1 MDDGHIAEVGSNNP
15 VKTLDETRRDGQK
28 CNAVLDE
35 ADIDVDTRDLSC
47 DAQRQIYR
55 CLQHHDHGI
64 TNPFFQRPASF
75 LFLQGMFVT
84 GLIPSSL
91 TSLERR
97 FQLSSQQT
105 GLLYSIYDI
114 VNVVL
119 VVFVAY
125 IGGRG
130 HKLRWMSFGCILVG
144 VASFLFALPH
154 FTTEAYSYADLET
167 GSVCRINS
175 NGTNDQ
181 CVETDE
187 GSKVKALSN
196 YYYLFVV
203 AMLIASVGSVPYFSL
218 GIPTLD
224 ESVSDANFGVYFGIF
239 YAFYFLGPAV
249 GYFLSGV
256 FLDMFTELEI
266 PEGTNLSPEDP
277 GWVGAWWI
285 GFLVCGVPMVIVA
298 ILLSL
303 FPSELPTTA
312 AIRAEKSN
320 QSHRNSG
327 FLETTQPGFGE
338 KPGDFPKAVRY
349 LLVNPTFVFT
359 CLSGVSD
366 AFFGNAVGAFL
377 PKLYVNQFGTST
389 SMANV
394 FAGIAVLVGGIS
406 GAAIGGI
413 LMRRLEL
420 KVRGLLKMTL
430 AGNFVTCMFV
440 ICAMLYCPQGR
451 IAGVTAPYNGT
462 ERAPS
467 FDVNLTQACNQ
478 NCQCAVDEYIPV
490 CAQTENGP
498 IEYFSPCHAG
508 CSLDTGNGVRVNGLH
523 DPKHWGEKPMGIGQ
537 GRPSGPTFG
546 DCSCLRYAGS
556 SPWVPDGLT
565 TVSGRCQTPRD
576 CSYYPHIVTF
586 LFIFIA
592 IATFSSFVSTIKV
605 LLSCVPETQ
614 RSMSLGLNSLIS
626 RLLGAIPGPIIFGAV
641 IDGACLVW
649 QQTCGTRGSCWIYDT
664 RSLALRL
671 AAITL
676 VSRIFSCLCNIL
688 AMVLYKPT
696 T

>member
-1 MDDGHIAEVGSNNP
+1 MDDGRIAEEGSNNP
-15 VKTLDETRRDGQK
+15 VKTLDETRRDGEK
-28 CNAVLDE
+28 CNTVLDD
-35 ADIDVDTRDLSC
+35 AHVDVDTRDLSC
-47 DAQRQIYR
+47 GWFG
-55 CLQHHDHGI
+55 C
-64 TNPFFQRPASF
+64 RPKCVQKSCNKASALLAVMSCGAIF
-75 LFLQGMFVT
+75 QGMFVT

-114 VNVVL
+114 VNVIL

-167 GSVCRINS
+167 GSVCRITD
-175 NGTNDQ
+175 NGTSDQ
-181 CVETDE
+181 CMETDE

-239 YAFYFLGPAV
+239 YAFYFLGPAM

-266 PEGTNLSPEDP
+266 PEGANLSPEDP

-413 LMRRLEL
+413 LLRRLEL

-430 AGNFVTCMFV
+430 VGNFVTCMFV

-462 ERAPS
+462 ERTS
-467 FDVNLTQACNQ
+467 SMDVNLTQACNQ
-478 NCQCAVDEYIPV
+478 NCLCAVDKYIPV

-508 CSLDTGNGVRVNGLH
+508 CSLDTGNG
-523 DPKHWGEKPMGIGQ
+523 
-537 GRPSGPTFG
+537 TFG
-546 DCSCLRYAGS
+546 DCSCLQDADS
-556 SPWVPDGLT
+556 SPWVTDGLT

-576 CSYYPHIVTF
+576 CSFYPHIVTF

-605 LLSCVPETQ
+605 LLRCHSRTYHLRSSHR
-614 RSMSLGLNSLIS
+614 RSMLSVAADLWYQGLLLDLRHTEPCTETSSNNLGL
-626 RLLGAIPGPIIFGAV
+626 
-641 IDGACLVW
+641 
-649 QQTCGTRGSCWIYDT
+649 
-664 RSLALRL
+664 
-671 AAITL
+671 
-676 VSRIFSCLCNIL
+676 
-688 AMVLYKPT
+688 
-696 T
+696 